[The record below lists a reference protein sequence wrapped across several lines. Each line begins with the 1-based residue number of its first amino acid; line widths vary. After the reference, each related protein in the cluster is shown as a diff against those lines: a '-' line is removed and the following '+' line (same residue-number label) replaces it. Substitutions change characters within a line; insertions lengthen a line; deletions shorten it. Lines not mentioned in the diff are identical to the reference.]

1 MSIDKNYL
9 FLLFGMALVT
19 YLPRLMPALILSKR
33 NIPEVLVKFLNY
45 IPVSV
50 LSALLVPS
58 ILVVDDKIN
67 ISPSNT
73 LLLTSIL
80 TFPLAYKIRNMFLTV
95 IAGMIIIVIL
105 NRILF

>member
-1 MSIDKNYL
+1 
-9 FLLFGMALVT
+9 MALVT

>member
-1 MSIDKNYL
+1 MDKNYL
-9 FLLFGMALVT
+9 LLILGMALVT
-19 YLPRLMPALILSKR
+19 YLPRLMPAMILSKR
-33 NIPEVLVKFLNY
+33 NIPVVLVKFLEF

-50 LSALLVPS
+50 LSALLFPS

-80 TFPLAYKIRNMFLTV
+80 TFPLAYKMRNMFLTV
-95 IAGMIIIVIL
+95 IAGMSIIVIL

>member
-1 MSIDKNYL
+1 MRMDKNYL
-9 FLLFGMALVT
+9 LLILGMALVT
-19 YLPRLMPALILSKR
+19 YLPRLMPAMILSKR
-33 NIPEVLVKFLNY
+33 NIPVVLVKFLEF

-50 LSALLVPS
+50 LSALLFPS

-80 TFPLAYKIRNMFLTV
+80 TFPLAYKMRNMFLTV
-95 IAGMIIIVIL
+95 IAGMSIIVIL

>member
-1 MSIDKNYL
+1 MDKNYL

-19 YLPRLMPALILSKR
+19 YLPRLMPAMILSKR
-33 NIPEVLVKFLNY
+33 NIPEVLVKFLEF

-50 LSALLVPS
+50 LSALLFPS

-80 TFPLAYKIRNMFLTV
+80 TFPLAYKMRNMFLTV

>member
-1 MSIDKNYL
+1 MDKNYL
-9 FLLFGMALVT
+9 LLLLGMALVT
-19 YLPRLMPALILSKR
+19 YLPRFMPALILSKR

-50 LSALLVPS
+50 LSALLFPS

-80 TFPLAYKIRNMFLTV
+80 TFPLAYKMKNMFLTV